1 LTATIAACNRRAG
14 VRTVGDQT
22 EEERVVGE
30 LARAYEH
37 ALYGVALRLCSNPAD
52 ARDLVQDTFER
63 ALRHGDR
70 RPGADARAW
79 LFTILNNLFIDR
91 CRRRAREP
99 RTEDV
104 QAMELPAPPPPEAE
118 PAWAQLTLSEL
129 HAVLPRLD
137 ADLRELYQCCAIEGR
152 SYAEVAERLRIPKAT
167 VGTRLLRARRRLR
180 ELLSAPAKKET
191 P

>member
-1 LTATIAACNRRAG
+1 
-14 VRTVGDQT
+14 VPTVGHET
-22 EEERVVGE
+22 PEERAVGE
-30 LARAYEH
+30 LARTYEH
-37 ALYGVALRLCSNPAD
+37 ALYGVAVRLCGNAAD
-52 ARDLVQDTFER
+52 AHDLVQDTFER

-70 RPGADARAW
+70 RPDADARAW

-104 QAMELPAPPPPEAE
+104 QTIDLPAPPPPEAE
-118 PAWAQLTLSEL
+118 PPWAQLTVSEL
-129 HAVLPRLD
+129 HAVLPKLD
-137 ADLRELYQCCAIEGR
+137 AELRQLYQYCAIEGQ

-180 ELLSAPAKKET
+180 ELLTAHAKKET